1 MAMPG
6 EAGMGA
12 LTEDC
17 SGRIVTGETGLA
29 HTRTV
34 NCQLESIIWLYLARC
49 CRGLVAFGDVVGA
62 AMRIAPLQQGWRV
75 LGFGGVLTHCR

>member
-1 MAMPG
+1 MVARSADNGSCKGVSRRFYTDIRGHKMAMPG

-17 SGRIVTGETGLA
+17 SWRIVTGETGLA

-49 CRGLVAFGDVVGA
+49 
-62 AMRIAPLQQGWRV
+62 
-75 LGFGGVLTHCR
+75 